1 MKRDVIAE
9 VEVDAAGRLRVRPGS
24 LLFPLIWRAAAEVHW
39 DDVSRTLFS
48 PKPRDWTYVDWFTR
62 IIEVVKDEYGVAL
75 EIGKSTRWVGISH
88 NDRIAMSAIAAST
101 RQD

>member
-9 VEVDAAGRLRVRPGS
+9 VEVDATGRLRVRPGS

-39 DDVSRTLFS
+39 DDASRTLLS

-62 IIEVVKDEYGVAL
+62 IIEAVKDEYGVAL

-88 NDRIAMSAIAAST
+88 SDRIAMSTIAAAT